1 MDGRASRFKYNNPDG
16 VPRDLRFTDFPAI
29 FLANS
34 GDEVDNY
41 IVKRGD
47 DVHEIFMGYNALQW
61 HCDAV
66 TTSPSTIRALVK
78 HGIDINALDHHKLP
92 NPAAASADE
101 CQHPPVARRTAL
113 GYACC
118 NGNVKAVRTLLELG
132 ADPLGDPSRLPTDVS
147 LREKHGDDTPGS
159 VYPSP
164 LQDLLSKQIS
174 GPTGVCP
181 NKVHMDSGHMVAD
194 LNDKDVAFAARQGML
209 RMYGPVR
216 KEPECKLCSYGFHAR
231 ELSFANRFGA
241 HHIESIFM
249 TYKAQTMYGEQVYLT
264 SYRTYECNKLLCHY
278 AYKPPDPL
286 LSTWATIDACHRP
299 WTVCYVRYGTILDR
313 PCCAGE
319 TASHRSAAKQI
330 RGLGHAKN
338 SSNSQHG
345 SRATTQ
351 LPELSSVYGPGP

>member
-61 HCDAV
+61 HCDAI

-278 AYKPPDPL
+278 AYKPPTL
-286 LSTWATIDACHRP
+286 C
-299 WTVCYVRYGTILDR
+299 
-313 PCCAGE
+313 
-319 TASHRSAAKQI
+319 
-330 RGLGHAKN
+330 
-338 SSNSQHG
+338 SQ
-345 SRATTQ
+345 
-351 LPELSSVYGPGP
+351 PGPR